1 MQAIVE
7 KTEQGYLATFGRRF
21 ESSVDAVWS
30 TLTQNDK
37 LQQWMPNL
45 EIVDL
50 RKNGTMKFHMN
61 DGTGNSFEIAILDF
75 QEQVY
80 WQFEW
85 GDGSVRF
92 ELESAENGCVLLL
105 KEFIPALNNH
115 IPKDLAGWQVCLEMF
130 QAALDGNPIDFPKE
144 SWKAHYE
151 EYQKRVYPFFN
162 EDK

>member
-1 MQAIVE
+1 MLAIVE
-7 KTEQGYLATFGRRF
+7 KTEKGYSATFERRF
-21 ESSVDAVWS
+21 KSSVEAVWS

-45 EIVDL
+45 EVVDL
-50 RKNGTMKFHMN
+50 RKNGTMKFNMN

-75 QEQVY
+75 QAQTH

-92 ELESAENGCVLLL
+92 ELEPVENGCVLLL
-105 KEFIPALNNH
+105 KEYIPALNNH

-130 QAALDGNPIDFPKE
+130 QAELEGKPMDFPKE
-144 SWKAHYE
+144 SWEAHYKA
-151 EYQKRVYPFFN
+151 YQKKINPFLK